1 MRGPAMPR
9 NGASGDTLLRL
20 SGVTV
25 RFGGRATLDRVEVEV
40 RRGEIVTVIGPNGSG
55 KTTLIRAALGLIA
68 PDEGEVARR
77 DGLRVGYVP
86 QQIDVD
92 RTLPLTVRR
101 FLTLSG
107 TASREDHERAL
118 TEVGVGDVLDSPF
131 QALSGGEAKRVTLA
145 RALLRRPDLLV
156 LDEPTSNV
164 DVAGQAE
171 FYDLIR
177 TIRDRHDCGVL
188 LVSHDLLLVMRATDT
203 VVCLNGHVCCSGR
216 PDSVSRNPEYL
227 ALFGPRVAETLGVYA
242 HDHDHHHDLA
252 GEPVIEPVIEPVDP
266 ADVVDLAD
274 AKRADHG

>member
-1 MRGPAMPR
+1 MRGPTMPR
-9 NGASGDTLLRL
+9 NGISSEPLLRL
-20 SGVTV
+20 SDVTV
-25 RFGGRATLDRVEVEV
+25 RYDDRATLDHVAIEV

-55 KTTLIRAALGLIA
+55 KTTLIRTALGLI
-68 PDEGEVARR
+68 PPNEGKVTRLA
-77 DGLRVGYVP
+77 GLRVGYVP
-86 QQIDVD
+86 QQIVVD

-101 FLTLSG
+101 FLTMSG
-107 TASREDHERAL
+107 TSSRTEHERVLA
-118 TEVGVGDVLDSPF
+118 EVGLGDVLDSPF

-171 FYDLIR
+171 FYDLIQ
-177 TIRDRHDCGVL
+177 TIRDLHDCGVL

-216 PDSVSRNPEYL
+216 PDSVSRDPEYL

-242 HDHDHHHDLA
+242 HDHDHHHDVA
-252 GEPVIEPVIEPVDP
+252 GEPVAETENS
-266 ADVVDLAD
+266 ADLAAIAD
-274 AKRADHG
+274 TKRADNG

>member
-1 MRGPAMPR
+1 MPR
-9 NGASGDTLLRL
+9 NGAAGDTLLRL

-25 RFGGRATLDRVEVEV
+25 RFGGRATLDHVDVEV

-55 KTTLIRAALGLIA
+55 KTTLVRAALGLIA
-68 PDEGEVARR
+68 PDEGEVARLEGIR
-77 DGLRVGYVP
+77 IGYVP
-86 QQIDVD
+86 QQLGVD

-101 FLTLSG
+101 FLAMSG
-107 TASREDHERAL
+107 ASSREDHERAL
-118 TEVGVGDVLDSPF
+118 TEVGVGDVLDGPF

-145 RALLRRPDLLV
+145 RALLRQPDLLV

-177 TIRDRHDCGVL
+177 SVRDLRNCGVL
-188 LVSHDLLLVMRATDT
+188 LVSHDLHLVMRATDT

-216 PDSVSRNPEYL
+216 PDSVSRDPEYL

-242 HDHDHHHDLA
+242 HDHDHRHDLA
-252 GEPVIEPVIEPVDP
+252 GEPVAALDGAPDDQDIARGP
-266 ADVVDLAD
+266 
-274 AKRADHG
+274 DHG

>member
-1 MRGPAMPR
+1 MPR
-9 NGASGDTLLRL
+9 NAAAGDVLLRL

-25 RFGGRATLDRVEVEV
+25 RFGARATLDRVDVAV

-55 KTTLIRAALGLIA
+55 KTTLVRAALGLIA
-68 PDEGEVARR
+68 PNQGEVVRAP
-77 DGLRVGYVP
+77 GLKVGYVP
-86 QQIDVD
+86 QHLGVD

-101 FLTLSG
+101 FLALSG
-107 TASREDHERAL
+107 ASSRDDHERAL
-118 TEVGVGDVLDSPF
+118 AEVGVGYALDDPF

-145 RALLRRPDLLV
+145 RALLRKPDLLV

-177 TIRDRHDCGVL
+177 GLRDRRDCGVL
-188 LVSHDLLLVMRATDT
+188 LVSHDLHLVMRATDT

-216 PDSVSRNPEYL
+216 PDSVSRDPEYL

-242 HDHDHHHDLA
+242 HDHDHRHDLA
-252 GEPVIEPVIEPVDP
+252 GGKVTEPDEAP
-266 ADVVDLAD
+266 AD
-274 AKRADHG
+274 AKAHEHG